1 MPRTDFSDGL
11 YHENEVFEQ
20 LVSLDNKEILELGC
34 GAAAITRLVAT
45 NGRDRRITAAEVDE
59 IQHNKNLL
67 ADDLANVTFVR
78 CGSEAISSE
87 NESFDVVAMFSSLHH
102 VPVELMERA
111 LHEVERV
118 LRPGGVAYIAEPV
131 FAGDFNELIR
141 SFHDE
146 ELVRET
152 AYKAIKN
159 SIANG
164 EFVEIDEVFFNA
176 PLEYAS
182 FEEFERN
189 TLNVSHTDHQLSPDL
204 YRSVKEN
211 FLRRLQSVGALF
223 EIPYRVNLL
232 QKLP

>member
-1 MPRTDFSDGL
+1 MPSTDFSDGL
-11 YHENEVFEQ
+11 HHENEVFEQ

-34 GAAAITRLVAT
+34 GTAAITRLVAT

-59 IQHNKNLL
+59 IQHHKNILV
-67 ADDLANVTFVR
+67 DDLANVTFVQ

-87 NESFDVVAMFSSLHH
+87 NESYDVVAMFSSLHH
-102 VPVELMERA
+102 VPIELMEGA

-118 LRPGGVAYIAEPV
+118 LKPGGVAYIAEPV
-131 FAGDFNELIR
+131 FAGDFNDLIR

-146 ELVRET
+146 ELVREA
-152 AYKAIKN
+152 AYKAIKKA
-159 SIANG
+159 IANG

-189 TLNVSHTDHQLSPDL
+189 TLNVSHTDHRLSPDL
-204 YRSVKEN
+204 YQSVKEN
-211 FLRRLQSVGALF
+211 FLQRVQNVGTQF
-223 EIPYRVNLL
+223 DIPYRVNLL